1 MDFEPKY
8 VAPPAVMADA
18 QEAAKAAALCAEFNK
33 VSDEMN
39 KMALDELP
47 QDNVMISPPTPIPYA
62 VKAFPAGSQH
72 LVWDREGR
80 NVGGYPSS

>member
-1 MDFEPKY
+1 
-8 VAPPAVMADA
+8 MADA

-47 QDNVMISPPTPIPYA
+47 QDNVMISPPMPLPYA
-62 VKAFPAGSQH
+62 VSILRSITTPCLGS
-72 LVWDREGR
+72 
-80 NVGGYPSS
+80 

>member
-1 MDFEPKY
+1 M
-8 VAPPAVMADA
+8 VAPPVMADA

-47 QDNVMISPPTPIPYA
+47 QDNVMIGPLMPLLCPA
-62 VKAFPAGSQH
+62 KAFSAGAQPCLES
-72 LVWDREGR
+72 
-80 NVGGYPSS
+80 